1 MERQEKYSHNNMK
14 GANLDSKMRIL
25 KSNYKF
31 NTD

>member
-1 MERQEKYSHNNMK
+1 MEGQEKYSHNNMK
-14 GANLDSKMRIL
+14 GANQDCKMRIL